1 MTITIYHNQNCGTSR
16 TVLAR
21 LRELGHEP
29 LVIEYLK
36 TPPSREE
43 MKKLLA
49 GLGMTPRQ
57 ILRRKGTPYDD
68 LNLDDAGKSDE
79 EILDALGAHPILME
93 RPVVVTPKGSRV
105 CRRPRSW
112 TKSCPPDSRLGK
124 QRTRKDR
131 KRSCLVEY
139 WRCCR
144 QRHSR

>member
-49 GLGMTPRQ
+49 GLGMTPRE

-68 LNLDDAGKSDE
+68 LNLDDIAKSDE
-79 EILDALGAHPILME
+79 DILDALGAHPILME
-93 RPVVVTPKGSRV
+93 RPIVVTPKGSRV
-105 CRRPRSW
+105 CRPAE
-112 TKSCPPDSRLGK
+112 KLDEILPA
-124 QRTRKDR
+124 
-131 KRSCLVEY
+131 
-139 WRCCR
+139 
-144 QRHSR
+144 

>member
-1 MTITIYHNQNCGTSR
+1 VTITIYHNQNCGTSR

-29 LVIEYLK
+29 VVVEYLK

-68 LNLDDAGKSDE
+68 LNLDDAAKSDE
-79 EILDALGAHPILME
+79 DILDALGAHPILME
-93 RPVVVTPKGSRV
+93 RSVVVTPKGSRV
-105 CRRPRSW
+105 CRPAE
-112 TKSCPPDSRLGK
+112 KLDEILPA
-124 QRTRKDR
+124 
-131 KRSCLVEY
+131 
-139 WRCCR
+139 
-144 QRHSR
+144 

>member
-1 MTITIYHNQNCGTSR
+1 VTITIYHNQNCGTSR

-29 LVIEYLK
+29 VVVEYLK

-79 EILDALGAHPILME
+79 DILDALGAHPIRME

-105 CRRPRSW
+105 CRPAE
-112 TKSCPPDSRLGK
+112 KLDEILPA
-124 QRTRKDR
+124 
-131 KRSCLVEY
+131 
-139 WRCCR
+139 
-144 QRHSR
+144 